1 MRKVK
6 WSILCAAQL
15 KDIMSVSVV
24 VGNEHA
30 GFNEA
35 VLLRMLV
42 RELTMHKETINQWQK
57 EYDRKWDGRS
67 KVRGGW
73 KQWKTKNWSAAER
86 EFSEAEAFHNVG
98 GSSLGQIHMK
108 KCSKLEYNM
117 D

>member
-1 MRKVK
+1 M
-6 WSILCAAQL
+6 
-15 KDIMSVSVV
+15 SVV

-67 KVRGGW
+67 KVRGLRQRLKLW
-73 KQWKTKNWSAAER
+73 EEKTHPQLL
-86 EFSEAEAFHNVG
+86 FG
-98 GSSLGQIHMK
+98 CQ
-108 KCSKLEYNM
+108 EYIIYNII
-117 D
+117 

>member
-1 MRKVK
+1 M
-6 WSILCAAQL
+6 
-15 KDIMSVSVV
+15 

-73 KQWKTKNWSAAER
+73 KECKTKTSSAAER
-86 EFSEAEAFHNVG
+86 ERERVPWGISQYG
-98 GSSLGQIHMK
+98 W
-108 KCSKLEYNM
+108 KLTGPNAYEEMYQTWI
-117 D
+117 